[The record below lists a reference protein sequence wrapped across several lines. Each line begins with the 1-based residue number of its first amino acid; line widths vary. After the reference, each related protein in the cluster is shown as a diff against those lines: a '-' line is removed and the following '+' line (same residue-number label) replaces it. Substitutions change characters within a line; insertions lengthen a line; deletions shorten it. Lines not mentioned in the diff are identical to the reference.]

1 MDNIKRIKVPMFK
14 VGKYSLNIYEV
25 RNLIM
30 EVIKGEREPGIKITD
45 EMGNVAT
52 ILSGGFFD
60 TDLPRFNL
68 DGEQHIEIFKLRM
81 LYNNHTKPQTK

>member
-1 MDNIKRIKVPMFK
+1 MFK
-14 VGKYSLNIYEV
+14 VGNHNLNIYEV

-52 ILSGGFFD
+52 ILSDGILD
-60 TDLPRFNL
+60 RDLSRFGL
-68 DGEQHIEIFKLRM
+68 EGEQLIEIFRLR
-81 LYNNHTKPQTK
+81 LIYSKHTNSQGYEEVL

>member
-14 VGKYSLNIYEV
+14 VGKYNLNIYEV

-52 ILSGGFFD
+52 ILSDGFLD
-60 TDLPRFNL
+60 TDLPRFGL
-68 DGEQHIEIFKLRM
+68 EGEQHIEIFKLRM
-81 LYNNHTKPQTK
+81 LYNKI